1 MDTAALLT
9 QIESRTSRD
18 DKNAEAVLGFNLAL
32 AWFQNHGLNILRSVQ
47 TIPLVSGTYIYD
59 LASDFAQVTVS
70 SDGVLQQPSISR
82 GGSLSRLTHV
92 ASELAFTNADI
103 MSMGGDPSG
112 YKVFGFNSTT
122 GRKTIYIGIPTPAA
136 ALNVYVPYVQAATK
150 YVAATTAYESIVS
163 KAYGAFADEAI
174 LKMGESMVWDSLEVY
189 DKAELARKK
198 SVYYGNK
205 VVGLDD
211 NSPEEIQSN
220 LIM

>member
-82 GGSLSRLTHV
+82 GGSLSHTYQ
-92 ASELAFTNADI
+92 EG
-103 MSMGGDPSG
+103 MP
-112 YKVFGFNSTT
+112 
-122 GRKTIYIGIPTPAA
+122 
-136 ALNVYVPYVQAATK
+136 
-150 YVAATTAYESIVS
+150 
-163 KAYGAFADEAI
+163 
-174 LKMGESMVWDSLEVY
+174 MVH
-189 DKAELARKK
+189 
-198 SVYYGNK
+198 
-205 VVGLDD
+205 
-211 NSPEEIQSN
+211 
-220 LIM
+220 